1 MTSIR
6 EIEQWTR
13 SGKLILPGDLT
24 LRNLVLH
31 SILYPG
37 RSFDPAVNLSAD
49 LDRAA
54 SERERELREQQEGR
68 FKAKQKEL
76 ETLSNDFL
84 KLASRNWFFRSV
96 FDGSVL
102 DVDTQKM
109 KWPGS
114 DLIQCPLEGCDVDF
128 KSPLLLLLREFAEQV
143 VAGQRKGNEV
153 QLNLFLQEKTQ
164 ASPNLYFF
172 VDCEKLDCGG
182 SRNYS
187 CRVQG
192 GRLKLEQRS

>member
-1 MTSIR
+1 LTSMK
-6 EIEQWTR
+6 EIEQLVR
-13 SGKLILPGDLT
+13 SGKLVMPGDLT

-37 RSFDPAVNLSAD
+37 RSFDPTLNLSAD
-49 LDRAA
+49 LDSTA
-54 SERERELREQQEGR
+54 SEREREMREQQEER
-68 FKAKQKEL
+68 LKAKQKEL

-84 KLASRNWFFRSV
+84 KLASRNWVFRSAY
-96 FDGSVL
+96 DGSTV
-102 DVDTQKM
+102 DVDAQKM

-114 DLIQCPLEGCDVDF
+114 DTIQCPLENCDIEF
-128 KSPLLLLLREFAEQV
+128 KSPIIPLLREFAEQV
-143 VAGQRKGNEV
+143 VAGQRKGDEV

-164 ASPNLYFF
+164 SSPNLYFF
-172 VDCEKLDCGG
+172 VDCQKLDCGG